1 MKTCGMM
8 GEVVGKAASVAI
20 QHGTDPRGVYE
31 KHWSEMDKLLKLPG
45 KARRTSLS
53 APIEIPADALPLAPP
68 G

>member
-1 MKTCGMM
+1 M

>member
-1 MKTCGMM
+1 
-8 GEVVGKAASVAI
+8 VAI
-20 QHGTDPRGVYE
+20 KHGTDPRGVYE